1 MRHISNAAGQTASG
15 PKDFTCIQLL
25 PDGDRVIV
33 TYEGQVK
40 GGRGFQNT
48 AILTFRDAQ
57 IIEAEVYFGWS
68 LPHEAKAGGYID
80 RH

>member
-1 MRHISNAAGQTASG
+1 M
-15 PKDFTCIQLL
+15 
-25 PDGDRVIV
+25 

-40 GGRGFQNT
+40 GGQGFQNT
-48 AILTFRDAQ
+48 AILTSRDAQ

-68 LPHEAKAGGYID
+68 VPHETKAGGYID